1 MLFFNWLLHIFLK
14 EILTNRVN
22 AYANNGIVFDFI
34 LLKKTN
40 AIRTFIGKLER
51 NDKKI
56 MKTKNFNE
64 KSHGMKDYS
73 VCDTG

>member
-34 LLKKTN
+34 LLKKQMRFVLSLVNWNEMT
-40 AIRTFIGKLER
+40 RKL
-51 NDKKI
+51 
-56 MKTKNFNE
+56 
-64 KSHGMKDYS
+64 
-73 VCDTG
+73 